1 VEATPIEVEEDT
13 PPPSRTAPPTLK
25 ADAEADAKAKAK
37 AEAEAKAE
45 ARRRRA
51 AAKLGMGERGF
62 IPIHLER
69 RKSILHPISFC

>member
-1 VEATPIEVEEDT
+1 VEATPIEVEEAT

-37 AEAEAKAE
+37 AEAEA
-45 ARRRRA
+45 RRRMA

-69 RKSILHPISFC
+69 